1 MEEEKLTILIV
12 DDEEPIRSIL
22 SRKLEFDGYNC
33 EVAADGEEALHKT
46 SMKSFDL
53 VLLDVNMPGLSGMEV
68 LRRLTADHPDIC
80 VIMLTAMA
88 DTKMHIQALRLG
100 AYDYVTKPFDLDD
113 LSTRVKKA
121 IEIRRLVLKNG
132 GRQLA
137 PEQNE
142 AIRSLICGQIS
153 LEELKTIRW
162 TQERESTPGAK
173 FAIPTFGSATHPK
186 EPARYMQMAQ
196 KLMLMA
202 EIFRASIRE
211 HGEWASL
218 LGEDIA
224 NQPRGYNELTKLIG
238 ELHIAATSR
247 TSGKIHILD
256 YGFIESTPLT
266 QAEYS
271 GIRGQH
277 TPTDMIMPHLER
289 LRDTMLIA
297 GDSSK
302 QQRETE
308 YYSNATYRHPYQ
320 VDLRSKE
327 AVESFMKVP
336 PGQWDSGVVDSFLQI
351 LGRQVMMSQVPA
363 LVET

>member
-1 MEEEKLTILIV
+1 MEEDKLTVLIV

-33 EVAADGEEALHKT
+33 EVAADGKEALRKA

-53 VLLDVNMPGLSGMEV
+53 VLLDINMPGLSGMEV

-80 VIMLTAMA
+80 VIMITAMA
-88 DTKMHIQALRLG
+88 DTTMHIEALRLG

-113 LSTRVKKA
+113 LSTRVKNA
-121 IEIRRLVLKNG
+121 LEIRRLVLKNG

-142 AIRSLICGQIS
+142 AFRSLICGQIS
-153 LEELKTIRW
+153 LGELKPIQL
-162 TQERESTPGAK
+162 TQERASTPGAE
-173 FAIPTFGSATHPK
+173 FAIPTFGSATHPQ
-186 EPARYMQMAQ
+186 ELARYMQMAQ
-196 KLMLMA
+196 KLVLMA

-211 HGEWASL
+211 HEMWASL

-224 NQPRGYNELTKLIG
+224 NQPRDYNELTRLIG
-238 ELHIAATSR
+238 ELHLAATSC
-247 TSGKIHILD
+247 TGVKIHILD
-256 YGFIESTPLT
+256 YGFLESTPLT

-277 TPTDMIMPHLER
+277 TPTDMIMSHLER
-289 LRDTMLIA
+289 LSSIMPIA

-302 QQRETE
+302 WQREAG
-308 YYSNATYRHPYQ
+308 YHNNAPRRPYQ
-320 VDLRSKE
+320 FQSDNKE
-327 AVESFMKVP
+327 ALETFMKMTR
-336 PGQWDSGVVDSFLQI
+336 GQWDSGVVDSFLQI
-351 LGRQVMMSQVPA
+351 LGRQVIMSQVPT

>member
-1 MEEEKLTILIV
+1 MEEEKSTVLIV
-12 DDEEPIRSIL
+12 DDEESIRSIL

-153 LEELKTIRW
+153 LEELKTVRW

-211 HGEWASL
+211 HGEWANL

-224 NQPRGYNELTKLIG
+224 NQPRSYNELTKLIG
-238 ELHIAATSR
+238 ELHITGTSR